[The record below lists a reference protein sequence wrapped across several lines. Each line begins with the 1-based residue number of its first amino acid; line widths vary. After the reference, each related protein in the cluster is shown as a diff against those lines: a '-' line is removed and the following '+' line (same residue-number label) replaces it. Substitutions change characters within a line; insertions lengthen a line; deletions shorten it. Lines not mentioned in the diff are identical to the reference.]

1 MKMRKLIALVAAG
14 LLTAS
19 VASYAADFKITGDYY
34 ARGSLSRNLGDDNTG
49 HTDAAK
55 NWYDIEF
62 HLFPVIQVD
71 KNTKIV
77 MKLTAD
83 FDQVLDKSKSTTW
96 AKDYAAGGQGVSDG
110 PTLTVENLYVSHL
123 FESTGTEVLAGLFT
137 GGTWGTSLVTQSTT
151 YSV

>member
-1 MKMRKLIALVAAG
+1 V
-14 LLTAS
+14 
-19 VASYAADFKITGDYY
+19 YAADFKITGD
-34 ARGSLSRNLGDDNTG
+34 AFVRGTATRNLADTNKPGS
-49 HTDAAK
+49 DAAK
-55 NWYDIEF
+55 NYYDMEF
-62 HLFPVIQVD
+62 HIFPVIQVD